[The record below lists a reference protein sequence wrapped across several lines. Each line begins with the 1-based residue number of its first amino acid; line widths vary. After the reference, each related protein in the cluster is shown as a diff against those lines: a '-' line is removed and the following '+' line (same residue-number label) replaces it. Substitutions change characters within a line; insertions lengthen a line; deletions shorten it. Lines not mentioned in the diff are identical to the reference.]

1 MRAAGI
7 WRSMRPK
14 QWVKNLLVVAVPALD
29 GSLFTLDGS
38 RQSAVGFVAWCLAAS
53 GAYLLND
60 AWDAER
66 DRLHPTKKMRPVA
79 AGIVPIPLAQT
90 AGTLSIVAAAGL
102 AVISGWAFFA
112 VLCAYILHTFA
123 YSLWLKRIATVEMVS
138 LASGFVLRAVA
149 GAVIVGATISS
160 WFFAIVAGGAL
171 LLASGKR
178 LAEMQ
183 HGSSTRAVLS
193 EYTEGYLR
201 IVISAA
207 AAGAVTS
214 YMLWVF
220 EGAYGGSVVAQISI
234 LPYLTALLRYTQ
246 HAASGKGGEPE
257 EVVLRDRIILAN
269 GAAWLACMA
278 LGLLVGTSA

>member
-1 MRAAGI
+1 
-7 WRSMRPK
+7 MRPK
-14 QWVKNLLVVAVPALD
+14 QWVKNLLVVSVPALD
-29 GSLFTLDGS
+29 GSLFTLDGFG
-38 RQSAVGFVAWCLAAS
+38 QSAVGFVAWCLAAS

-66 DRLHPTKKMRPVA
+66 DRLHPIKKMRPVA

-90 AGTLSIVAAAGL
+90 AGVLSIAAAAGL
-102 AVISGWAFFA
+102 ALISGWAFFA
-112 VLCAYILHTFA
+112 VLFVYILHTFA
-123 YSLWLKRIATVEMVS
+123 YSLWLKRIATVEIVS

-171 LLASGKR
+171 LVAGGKR

-183 HGSSTRAVLS
+183 HGAPTRAVLS
-193 EYTEGYLR
+193 EYTEEYLR
-201 IVISAA
+201 IIISAA
-207 AAGAVTS
+207 MAGAVTS

-220 EGAYGGSVVAQISI
+220 EGTYGGSVLAQISI
-234 LPYLTALLRYTQ
+234 LPYLTAILRYTQ

-257 EVVLRDRIILAN
+257 EVILHDRIILAN
-269 GAAWLACMA
+269 GAAWLAC
-278 LGLLVGTSA
+278 LGLGVLVGAGA